1 METTSLTP
9 LELRLW
15 RLNNSSTPK
24 ETTKEPLGSYLSWVS
39 ELDARRAYVVRKRDL
54 PSSKRPSDYMCTPM
68 TTLNTSSIS
77 PYVSPREHSSLGTSN
92 DTWRLAE
99 SRISLLALYTA

>member
-15 RLNNSSTPK
+15 RLDNSRTPK
-24 ETTKEPLGSYLSWVS
+24 KTTKESLGSYLSWVS
-39 ELDARRAYVVRKRDL
+39 ELNARRAYVVRKRDL
-54 PSSKRPSDYMCTPM
+54 PSSKRPSDYTRTPM
-68 TTLNTSSIS
+68 ATLNTSSIS
-77 PYVSPREHSSLGTSN
+77 PYVSPREHSSLCTSD

-99 SRISLLALYTA
+99 SRISLLALYAA